1 MIIAQIERGEG
12 MEQISLESARVNAGM
27 TVSQIAK
34 MLKKNEK
41 TIYNWENGKTPISAY
56 MFFNLCKIYKINA
69 DNVKVP
75 IVKDGR
81 F

>member
-1 MIIAQIERGEG
+1 

-27 TVSQIAK
+27 TISQIAK
-34 MLKKNEK
+34 RLNKNEK

-56 MFFNLCKIYKINA
+56 MFFNLCKIYNINA
-69 DNVKVP
+69 DSVKVP